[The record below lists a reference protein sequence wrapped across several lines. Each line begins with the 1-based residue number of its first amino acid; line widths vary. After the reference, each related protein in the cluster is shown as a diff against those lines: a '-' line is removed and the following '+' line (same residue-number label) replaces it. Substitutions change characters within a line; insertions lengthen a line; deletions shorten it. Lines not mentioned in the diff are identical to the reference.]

1 MSMTEDSKTVFFHHY
16 ETTAPIFAGILLS
29 LILCALV
36 SVPVNSMLNPCVDRE
51 IAGHEPVRVSPFAAV
66 SPEIFIETQDRADI
80 VLAAWQDYS
89 SRDHVLEF
97 FSSLCGSLE
106 TAQSI
111 LVNAEYFDIS
121 PSLAFALCWEESRYK
136 PAAINRRNNDHSIDR
151 GLFQLNSRSF
161 PKLSEEDIFKP
172 GVNAWYGLGHLRWC
186 LDTGGSELV
195 ALAMYNAGAGRVNS
209 GGTPRRT
216 LDYAVRILENRSRI
230 EACFQN
236 AMDLFRA
243 PAQENEEFIAA
254 NDSLAMRN

>member
-1 MSMTEDSKTVFFHHY
+1 MTGDSKTVFFHNC
-16 ETTAPIFAGILLS
+16 ETTAPLFAGTLLS

-36 SVPVNSMLNPCVDRE
+36 SVPVNSILNPPVDRE
-51 IAGHEPVRVSPFAAV
+51 IAGDEPVRVSPFAAV
-66 SPEIFIETQDRADI
+66 SPEIFIEKQDRADI

-89 SRDHVLEF
+89 NRNHVLEF
-97 FSSLCGSLE
+97 FSSLCGSPE
-106 TAQSI
+106 TAQVI

-136 PAAINRRNNDHSIDR
+136 PTAVNRRNNDHSIDR

-172 GVNAWYGLGHLRWC
+172 GVNARYGLGHLRWC

-195 ALAMYNAGAGRVNS
+195 ALAMYNAGTGRVNS

-230 EACFQN
+230 EARFREV
-236 AMDLFRA
+236 MDLFNA
-243 PAQENEEFIAA
+243 PARGDEEFIAS
-254 NDSLAMRN
+254 NDSLAMKN

>member
-1 MSMTEDSKTVFFHHY
+1 MTGDSKTVFFHRC
-16 ETTAPIFAGILLS
+16 ETTAPFFAGTLPS

-36 SVPVNSMLNPCVDRE
+36 SASVNSISNPPVERE
-51 IAGHEPVRVSPFAAV
+51 IAGHEPVRASPFAAV
-66 SPEIFIETQDRADI
+66 SPEIFAETQDRADI

-89 SRDHVLEF
+89 NRNHVLEF
-97 FSSLCGSLE
+97 FSSLCGSAE
-106 TAQSI
+106 TARAI

-172 GVNAWYGLGHLRWC
+172 TVNAWYGLGHLRWC
-186 LDTGGSELV
+186 LDTGDSELV
-195 ALAMYNAGAGRVNS
+195 ALAMYNAGTGRVNS

-230 EACFQN
+230 EARFQE
-236 AMDLFRA
+236 AMDLFNVPA
-243 PAQENEEFIAA
+243 PEEEFIAS
-254 NDSLAMRN
+254 NDSLAMKN